1 MKSEKSNFVSIVG
14 PSIFSVVVVVL
25 LILTGYFVVD
35 LLWLN

>member
-25 LILTGYFVVD
+25 LILVGYLIVD
-35 LLWLN
+35 FLWL